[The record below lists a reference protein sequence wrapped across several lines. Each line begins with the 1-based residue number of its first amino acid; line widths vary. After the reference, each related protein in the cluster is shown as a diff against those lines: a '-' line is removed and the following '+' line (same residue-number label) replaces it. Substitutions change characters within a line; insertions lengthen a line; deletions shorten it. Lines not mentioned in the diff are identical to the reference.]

1 MAQPNTAPVSSVI
14 SNFAMCTATCILYMD
29 YSAGGGGRMTTLKMA
44 HMHYVACGPTCNI
57 MHVGLFSGWSFDL
70 HLDVQLLNRYV
81 TYGRNVELTDD
92 R

>member
-1 MAQPNTAPVSSVI
+1 
-14 SNFAMCTATCILYMD
+14 
-29 YSAGGGGRMTTLKMA
+29 MTTLKMA

-57 MHVGLFSGWSFDL
+57 MHVGPFSVWSFDP

-92 R
+92 IDGAALMGTAAVALHCTLWPSRIPLC